1 MNQYK
6 YKLKEAPEE
15 TTAKGGKKFK
25 VGNTQISKG
34 IKYTVTDIDKETGK
48 ISWKV
53 DYLPNL
59 SQLFDSSS
67 DLVNIAK
74 TVYQKAKNDPKFRDI
89 YEDARDLK
97 NKIRTHVRNEY
108 PEDYIRITSRT
119 MDENLDE
126 ISTTGGGAGVASFT
140 PGTGGQY
147 ATPYAFRRKGKK
159 ADDKAYKEIG
169 YKSVNEEMENFYVT
183 VNRGHGDGKFL
194 VKSSESEY
202 TKPRVFSRDEAK
214 AYVKNAEKGGGT
226 PGRQYAY
233 WVSDINMDRIDEN
246 ITENV
251 SETEYFSYLNDLRDS
266 GKTNMFGAGEYLE
279 RAFNIDKSEARK
291 ILAAW
296 MKSLSENKDPGASLG
311 PGPKAGPDGVKNSA
325 YTNQFKYK
333 LVPKKIK
340 GSGIIVKQIFEEEGK
355 KNFQKKRIDAFDGIE
370 EKLNNIYTMIS
381 NAKNETVE
389 YYKDNPE
396 SYLVVKP
403 TDLISDYLEDIE
415 KLLKGE

>member
-1 MNQYK
+1 MSQYK

-59 SQLFDSSS
+59 SQLFDSAT
-67 DLVNIAK
+67 DLTNISK
-74 TVYQKAKNDPKFRDI
+74 KVYQKAKKDPKFREM

-119 MDENLDE
+119 MDENLNEVHKLLKQDSLSPSEWAKAKKLKGFDPKNYLWDKKQELHIIRQMYSHTDKLNPYTGEEEVDE
-126 ISTTGGGAGVASFT
+126 ISTSGAAGG
-140 PGTGGQY
+140 Y
-147 ATPYAFRRKGKK
+147 NTPYAFRRKGKK

-202 TKPRVFSRDEAK
+202 TEPRVFS
-214 AYVKNAEKGGGT
+214 N
-226 PGRQYAY
+226 
-233 WVSDINMDRIDEN
+233 
-246 ITENV
+246 
-251 SETEYFSYLNDLRDS
+251 LC
-266 GKTNMFGAGEYLE
+266 
-279 RAFNIDKSEARK
+279 
-291 ILAAW
+291 
-296 MKSLSENKDPGASLG
+296 
-311 PGPKAGPDGVKNSA
+311 
-325 YTNQFKYK
+325 
-333 LVPKKIK
+333 
-340 GSGIIVKQIFEEEGK
+340 
-355 KNFQKKRIDAFDGIE
+355 
-370 EKLNNIYTMIS
+370 
-381 NAKNETVE
+381 
-389 YYKDNPE
+389 
-396 SYLVVKP
+396 
-403 TDLISDYLEDIE
+403 
-415 KLLKGE
+415 